1 MLGIDRLL
9 FIPRSLFMIAIY
21 ILQHLA
27 FMRGLRGLRRGYVQ
41 QLAASQMVCVVH
53 KISMHEH
60 CVLVDVLRPLRT
72 TEICNSPT
80 DRWIVPRV
88 EQIGFCL
95 GFGWWG
101 YGGRPWGRDSRASE
115 RSFSRQRPPP
125 PSRPSSFP
133 PNSIKGKGGTCFI
146 RAILIWHPHQGA
158 IISKSSRMGKRR
170 GSKKHKMLS
179 SFKNRPQRNAPAPP
193 VLSTREVW
201 WLRMTERP

>member
-1 MLGIDRLL
+1 MRESEGLL
-9 FIPRSLFMIAIY
+9 FTPRSLFMIAIY

-72 TEICNSPT
+72 TEICNSST
-80 DRWIVPRV
+80 DRRVVPRV

-101 YGGRPWGRDSRASE
+101 YVGRPWGRDSRASE

-125 PSRPSSFP
+125 PSRPSSSP
-133 PNSIKGKGGTCFI
+133 SRQTPSKVKGE
-146 RAILIWHPHQGA
+146 
-158 IISKSSRMGKRR
+158 
-170 GSKKHKMLS
+170 
-179 SFKNRPQRNAPAPP
+179 P
-193 VLSTREVW
+193 VS
-201 WLRMTERP
+201 